1 MDILLAVAL
10 LLSIFVLFNSARI
23 RTKWF
28 KPELSIIEILFVIIV
43 SYIIVLQL

>member
-28 KPELSIIEILFVIIV
+28 KPELSIRLDRLEAINIL
-43 SYIIVLQL
+43 